1 MNRNTEMCVGLSPG
15 DNPQVVPKENNP
27 GPPEGFVDNT
37 VYRYRLLPD
46 GTKELIGTMP
56 AFPEG
61 WNNPANFKHRSG
73 QGRPQKESEDD
84 IMKGIKTDENTRAE
98 KVKQAQVL
106 MKNGMTMTKAA
117 ETIGIPVGTLAGWL
131 KQEKKKQQTPNPEP
145 VTAANQEPA
154 QGVDKSAVKSVE
166 QLKTEVKDRFTDAD
180 DQPIPYAVK
189 VNWSEAWP
197 KAQELLS
204 QGMTQAA
211 AAAEL
216 GISIDSLRHKIERER
231 KKEQKASAVDL
242 DTFKVRWIR
251 DVMYEEG
258 LDPSVQLQIVG
269 AIQGL
274 QITQG

>member
-1 MNRNTEMCVGLSPG
+1 MCVGLSPG

-131 KQEKKKQQTPNPEP
+131 KQEKKKQQTP

-231 KKEQKASAVDL
+231 KKMKTPAVDL
-242 DTFKVRWIR
+242 DTFKVRWIK

-258 LDPSVQLQIVG
+258 LDPSVQMQIVG

-274 QITQG
+274 QIAQG